1 MTMNGTASSRPSEII
16 LILSFVGI
24 CTVTACLPS
33 SAVDPRC
40 SIDADGRHHTKL
52 AQTINGSKLW
62 QKYFEVIDP
71 DGKRRLVD
79 FHFSVDR
86 SQQRSS
92 GGDYDA
98 GKITVVF
105 GATNVSKGQTL
116 YNREEEVDLDAFMV
130 GFFDKDITREK
141 LQEIAFK
148 ATEDRVYPYLATW
161 IDIAAIKAM
170 GQEGSGGY
178 EFEDQ
183 LQALLDDQWSNLEI
197 QTACRDALAKIRG

>member
-71 DGKRRLVD
+71 DAKRRLVD

>member
-1 MTMNGTASSRPSEII
+1 
-16 LILSFVGI
+16 
-24 CTVTACLPS
+24 
-33 SAVDPRC
+33 
-40 SIDADGRHHTKL
+40 
-52 AQTINGSKLW
+52 
-62 QKYFEVIDP
+62 
-71 DGKRRLVD
+71 LVD